1 MPTID
6 TTAPRPGQL
15 GDFVGVWIRETRG
28 QRQLSQGD
36 LARKLNRPQSMI
48 SRWERGRA
56 VPSVAEWV
64 QVCAALGRNPAP
76 QPALAVE
83 LLERL
88 LEGEIKSRFASN
100 VVQDNEG

>member
-64 QVCAALGRNPAP
+64 QVCAALGRNPCD
-76 QPALAVE
+76 AL
-83 LLERL
+83 
-88 LEGEIKSRFASN
+88 SRVISNESQHLPLFA
-100 VVQDNEG
+100 Q